1 MDETLFEQ
9 LTPEQQAAEL
19 RRALTLPLSPMPLR
33 SKKKGTEPIM
43 TIKTP
48 NGFEYLIAVLNMR
61 PFKRPATHHVLIML
75 TKFRNSKTGLC
86 CPSLKRLMECTG
98 FAKRTILLELAELRK
113 SGVLTHKKGWGND
126 HARGIPNRYTLSLSK
141 IKGLALAGT
150 VVAPSNEAGAK
161 DDEAG
166 ATGNEAG
173 ATDGTCLTKQVQL
186 LHQAGAFTAPLTM
199 KVIMEQCHNS
209 EEKTNCEGE
218 NGEGADGSEKCD
230 QEVFEEPVSPDSL
243 TKPPQAAK
251 SNQEVFEET
260 EEAFDNPQNPT
271 IDSFCFI
278 ECSVH
283 CVVRIALK
291 PVDRFEIL
299 WQLFVGDAA
308 DGAL

>member
-1 MDETLFEQ
+1 
-9 LTPEQQAAEL
+9 
-19 RRALTLPLSPMPLR
+19 
-33 SKKKGTEPIM
+33 
-43 TIKTP
+43 
-48 NGFEYLIAVLNMR
+48 
-61 PFKRPATHHVLIML
+61 
-75 TKFRNSKTGLC
+75 
-86 CPSLKRLMECTG
+86 
-98 FAKRTILLELAELRK
+98 
-113 SGVLTHKKGWGND
+113 
-126 HARGIPNRYTLSLSK
+126 
-141 IKGLALAGT
+141 
-150 VVAPSNEAGAK
+150 
-161 DDEAG
+161 
-166 ATGNEAG
+166 
-173 ATDGTCLTKQVQL
+173 
-186 LHQAGAFTAPLTM
+186 M

-218 NGEGADGSEKCD
+218 NGEGVDGSEKCD